1 MDEILLISEQYI
13 KENSPINANVDP
25 KDLYPHI
32 PAAQDLYI
40 QEILGTN
47 FYNHILNSYSAQ
59 TLNNY
64 EIELVSR
71 IKIALVYRTCEMALP
86 FLNFNI
92 KNKGIQ
98 SQFGDY
104 SSQVGIEEMRVLRQE
119 LRNRAEFYEERIKSY
134 LKENYSY
141 FPQYIT
147 NNDDDMKP
155 EDNNTSSY
163 DCDLAFKD

>member
-1 MDEILLISEQYI
+1 MSNILLISETYL

-25 KDLYPHI
+25 KDILPHI
-32 PAAQDLYI
+32 DRSQDLWT
-40 QEILGTN
+40 QELLGTN
-47 FYNHILNSYSAQ
+47 FYNYILNSYSAQ

-64 EIELVSR
+64 EVELVSR

-86 FLNFNI
+86 FINYNI

-104 SSQVGIEEMRVLRQE
+104 SNQVGVEEMRILRWE
-119 LRNRAEFYEERIKSY
+119 LRNKAEFYDERVKSY
-134 LKENYSY
+134 LKENSKQ

-147 NNDDDMKP
+147 NNNTDIKP
-155 EDNNTSSY
+155 DNYTSSF